1 MKNFFDIVIKTLILA
16 LHFEI
21 IFCFIIQ
28 KKKRTLI
35 TLRLNLVLRCFV
47 NFEYCFLNKNLLW
60 F

>member
-28 KKKRTLI
+28 KKKKKDTHN
-35 TLRLNLVLRCFV
+35 T
-47 NFEYCFLNKNLLW
+47 
-60 F
+60 